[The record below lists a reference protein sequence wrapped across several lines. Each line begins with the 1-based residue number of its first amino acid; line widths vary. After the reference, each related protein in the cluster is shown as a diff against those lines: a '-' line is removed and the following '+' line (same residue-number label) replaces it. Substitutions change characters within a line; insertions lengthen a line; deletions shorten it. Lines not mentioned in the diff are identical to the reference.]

1 MVKASTAILVLLL
14 VGCSLNNQRVTDTYS
29 VVGGTPFQH
38 SNLTYIVRDRRDIG
52 SMLVQYDDFATSQ
65 RMAIPKQSFD
75 SVAAAYLA
83 TLGTGCHIKTGSL
96 VMPLSYEFTYHC
108 GSA

>member
-1 MVKASTAILVLLL
+1 MVKVSTAVLVLLL
-14 VGCSLNNQRVTDTYS
+14 AGCSPNQRLTDLYS

-52 SMLVQYDDFATSQ
+52 SMLIQYDEFTSSQ
-65 RMAIPKQSFD
+65 RMAIPKQSFEG
-75 SVAAAYLA
+75 AAVAYLA
-83 TLGTGCHIKTGSL
+83 TVGTGCLVKSGSL
-96 VMPLSYEFTYHC
+96 VMPLSYEFIYQC